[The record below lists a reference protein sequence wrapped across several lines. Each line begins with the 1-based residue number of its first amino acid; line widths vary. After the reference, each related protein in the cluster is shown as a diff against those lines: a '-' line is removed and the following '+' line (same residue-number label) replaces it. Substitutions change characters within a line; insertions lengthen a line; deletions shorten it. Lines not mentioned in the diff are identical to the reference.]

1 MKRHPSLHAL
11 SEHHHH
17 ALVQALLIRRAVYPE
32 SRKAGRR
39 TAESPRRRRAVVR
52 RVARDY
58 LRFWQ
63 TTGRLHFREE
73 EEVLLPALARHV
85 ALDTQPAVVQMLAQ
99 HAVIRGRIEQLAAKL
114 AANRNVE
121 PELTALGQLLHD
133 HVRLEENQV
142 FPRIE
147 AILSEKEL
155 RRLGRRLSRLHGAP
169 RLRARK
175 RRTSAAGKR

>member
-17 ALVQALLIRRAVYPE
+17 ALVQALLIRRA
-32 SRKAGRR
+32 AG
-39 TAESPRRRRAVVR
+39 ESPRRRRAAVR
-52 RVARDY
+52 RVAHDY

-85 ALDTQPAVVQMLAQ
+85 ALDTEPAVMAMLAQ
-99 HAVIRGRIEQLAAKL
+99 HAAIRGRMEQLAASLTAK
-114 AANRNVE
+114 RNVE
-121 PELTALGQLLHD
+121 PELTALGQLLHN

-147 AILSEKEL
+147 AVLSQSEL

-169 RLRARK
+169 R
-175 RRTSAAGKR
+175 RRTSARTRKGRKRGGRTG

>member
-17 ALVQALLIRRAVYPE
+17 ALVQALLIARA
-32 SRKAGRR
+32 AGQ
-39 TAESPRRRRAVVR
+39 SPRRRRAAVR

-63 TTGRLHFREE
+63 AAGRLHFREE

-85 ALDTQPAVVQMLAQ
+85 ALDTEPAVMQMLAQ
-99 HAVIRGRIEQLAAKL
+99 HALIRARIEQLSAAW
-114 AANRNVE
+114 AAGRNVE

-133 HVRLEENQV
+133 HVRLEENQI
-142 FPRIE
+142 FPRLE
-147 AILSEKEL
+147 ALLTEKEL
-155 RRLGRRLSRLHGAP
+155 RRLGHRLTRLHGDP
-169 RLRARK
+169 RHRPRKPLRK
-175 RRTSAAGKR
+175 RRTIAVRKR

>member
-17 ALVQALLIRRAVYPE
+17 ALVQALLIRRAA
-32 SRKAGRR
+32 SGK
-39 TAESPRRRRAVVR
+39 PRQRRAALC

-58 LRFWQ
+58 LRFWH

-85 ALDTQPAVVQMLAQ
+85 ALDTEPAVMRMLAQ
-99 HAVIRGRIEQLAAKL
+99 HAAIRGGIEQLAAKL

-147 AILSEKEL
+147 AVLTENEL
-155 RRLGRRLSRLHGAP
+155 RRLGRRLTRRHGPP
-169 RLRARK
+169 RRRPTGSQARK
-175 RRTSAAGKR
+175 RRTTTGRKR

>member
-1 MKRHPSLHAL
+1 MKRHPSLHPL

-17 ALVQALLIRRAVYPE
+17 ALVQALLIRRAV
-32 SRKAGRR
+32 G
-39 TAESPRRRRAVVR
+39 ESPRRRNDAVR

-63 TTGRLHFREE
+63 ATGRLHFREE

-85 ALDTQPAVVQMLAQ
+85 ALDAEPAVMRMLAQ
-99 HAVIRGRIEQLAAKL
+99 HAAIRARVEQLSASLAAK
-114 AANRNVE
+114 RDVE

-147 AILSEKEL
+147 AVLTEKEL
-155 RRLGRRLSRLHGAP
+155 RLLVRRLTRLHGPP
-169 RLRARK
+169 RHRTGARVRK
-175 RRTSAAGKR
+175 RRTSAGGKR

>member
-17 ALVQALLIRRAVYPE
+17 ALVQALLIRRA
-32 SRKAGRR
+32 AGQ
-39 TAESPRRRRAVVR
+39 SPRHRRAAVR

-85 ALDTQPAVVQMLAQ
+85 ALDTQPAVMRMLAQ
-99 HAVIRGRIEQLAAKL
+99 HAVIRARIEQLATSL

-121 PELTALGQLLHD
+121 PELTPLGQLLHD
-133 HVRLEENQV
+133 HVRLEENQI

-147 AILSEKEL
+147 ALLTEKEL
-155 RRLGRRLSRLHGAP
+155 RRLGHRLTRLHGDSRRRP
-169 RLRARK
+169 RKPSRK
-175 RRTSAAGKR
+175 RHTTAVRKR